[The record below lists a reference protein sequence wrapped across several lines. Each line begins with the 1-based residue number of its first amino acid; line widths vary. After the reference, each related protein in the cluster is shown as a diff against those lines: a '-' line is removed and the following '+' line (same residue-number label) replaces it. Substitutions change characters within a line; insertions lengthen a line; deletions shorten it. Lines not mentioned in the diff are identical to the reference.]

1 MIPHY
6 SVIANVIQMA
16 HYMGVKDETRPKE
29 MQRYLPGSR
38 IFAGKSFKRNRVVR
52 WDIER
57 RLNLSASILP

>member
-29 MQRYLPGSR
+29 MQRYLPGNR
-38 IFAGKSFKRNRVVR
+38 ILAGKSLRRNRVVG
-52 WDIER
+52 
-57 RLNLSASILP
+57 